1 MSTNPVPADRLLLRP
16 SEVADSLGI
25 GRSKTYALI
34 AAGTLPS
41 IKVGASVR
49 VPVAELR
56 AWIEQQS
63 SQTHCEHRPGSLR
76 SRV

>member
-1 MSTNPVPADRLLLRP
+1 MSTQLSTQDRLLLRP

-34 AAGTLPS
+34 AAGAIPS

-49 VPVAELR
+49 VPTAALR
-56 AWIEQQS
+56 DWIERQMS
-63 SQTHCEHRPGSLR
+63 EARNA
-76 SRV
+76 